1 MLRSILRKID
11 LKIVLFQATKKVKD
25 VRRKHVSGH
34 ANPAYIGLGMNP
46 EAMIKYIPNGGSLGT
61 NMKGMITR
69 RRTR

>member
-1 MLRSILRKID
+1 M
-11 LKIVLFQATKKVKD
+11 KKVTD

-34 ANPAYIGLGMNP
+34 ANPAYIGLGINP